1 MQNPTKC
8 FNLQDILNSY
18 FVLICICK
26 LELDETGT
34 GKIKYRKTLKHHK
47 DIMNS
52 CVLLIKRFSDEVV
65 IVDCKNKKSDFR
77 AILRVRFSLCLYLI
91 ILTIPPKKNRELKI
105 KVPMKWMN
113 KRRWGTKCI
122 KLCTE
127 PNTHIM
133 NCSLPVTSNCISS
146 EVLLY
151 CILYLCRFCKLFLS
165 PSMIY
170 WWPQCKHSCIRPTQ
184 SSHHLTWWSG

>member
-1 MQNPTKC
+1 MC
-8 FNLQDILNSY
+8 FIDKEIFRWSRHRRN
-18 FVLICICK
+18 
-26 LELDETGT
+26 
-34 GKIKYRKTLKHHK
+34 
-47 DIMNS
+47 
-52 CVLLIKRFSDEVV
+52 
-65 IVDCKNKKSDFR
+65 CKNKKSDFR

-91 ILTIPPKKNRELKI
+91 ILTPPPQKKNRELKI

-133 NCSLPVTSNCISS
+133 NYYLPVTSNCISS
-146 EVLLY
+146 EVLVY

-170 WWPQCKHSCIRPTQ
+170 WWPQCKHHILVSA
-184 SSHHLTWWSG
+184 TWPGGPGNLFNNFTYTTSFGAGVYSFWFVELWLGFDKNITLVFYS